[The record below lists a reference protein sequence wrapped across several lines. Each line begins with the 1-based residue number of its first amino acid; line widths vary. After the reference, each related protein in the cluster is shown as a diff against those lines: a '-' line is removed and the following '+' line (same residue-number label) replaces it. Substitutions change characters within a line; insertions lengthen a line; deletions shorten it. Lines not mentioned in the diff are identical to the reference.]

1 MAFTNGQNVQ
11 ANDLNNFS
19 VATVTTSGNATVG
32 GDLAVGDDATVAG
45 DLAVT
50 GTLTVAGVAISLARN
65 TCNGRL
71 TLTAATPVTTADVT
85 AATTIRW
92 ALYEGNQIAL
102 YSGTEWVAR
111 TTAELSI
118 AVPAT
123 TDTGYDVFIYDNAG
137 VPTLELTS
145 WTNLTTRAT
154 ALTLQ
159 DGVLVK
165 TGATTRR
172 YVGSFR
178 TTGVSGQTEDSEAN
192 RYVWNYYHRMRRPI
206 KRVEGTDSWTYT
218 TATYRQAN
226 NSTSNQVNVFIG
238 VAEVPVDIALNAY
251 ASNAGTINL
260 WSAIGYDSVTV
271 PILPIY
277 GSVDIA
283 GVPSQMYGRIV
294 HYPAV
299 GYHYYSW
306 LERSQASATTTWY
319 GDNADATLLQA
330 GLFGS
335 IEG

>member
-19 VATVTTSGNATVG
+19 VATVTTSGNVTVG
-32 GDLAVGDDATVAG
+32 GDLSVGDDVAVTG

-50 GTLTVAGVAISLARN
+50 GSLTVAGVAISLARN
-65 TCNGRL
+65 ICNGRL
-71 TLTAATPVTTADVT
+71 TLTTAVPVTTADVT
-85 AATTIRW
+85 AATTLRW
-92 ALYEGNQIAL
+92 ALYGGNQIAL
-102 YSGTEWVAR
+102 YTGTEWVAR
-111 TTAELSI
+111 ATAELSI

-137 VPTLELTS
+137 TATLELTS
-145 WTNLTTRAT
+145 WTSLTTRAT
-154 ALTLQ
+154 ALTTQ

-192 RYVWNYYHRMRRPI
+192 RYVWNYYNRVPRSL
-206 KRVEGTDSWTYT
+206 KRIEATDSWTYT

-226 NSTSNQVNVFIG
+226 NAAANQVGVFIG
-238 VAEVPVDIALNAY
+238 VVEAPVDLALNAY
-251 ASNAGTINL
+251 ASNAGTISL

-271 PILPIY
+271 PLLPIY
-277 GSVDIA
+277 GSTDVA
-283 GVPSQMYGRIV
+283 GVPSQTFGRIV

-299 GYHYYSW
+299 GYHYYAW
-306 LERSQASATTTWY
+306 LERSQASGTTTWY
-319 GDNADATLLQA
+319 GDNADATLLQS

-335 IEG
+335 VEC